1 MAVESQEAKQ
11 NPLPIPPRFAWLR
24 RGAFAFFIL
33 VLALGFLRFFWGV
46 EANRRLLLMQSEASY
61 DRHEPFFPK
70 DFAQSSVPDAQNAA
84 VPIQEAIN
92 QTDRMGRSDE
102 PELDQWD
109 SPAPSESELAAIETF
124 IGKYRSGLKLV
135 HAARDLPKTSWNA
148 VPSFALKLPPLWAN
162 RKLARILILSAK
174 LERARAHD
182 ALALEYV
189 EDELTL
195 TRVADTSYPS
205 VVTHLVT
212 VGMSDLGTHFI
223 DTSAMNLVISENP
236 GPGASAEQVRALI
249 KTLLDDGPLVDGAVR
264 DFQGERAIMIDA
276 FPKFASLMGPAEWL
290 LEPMYKMDGV
300 RTQMRTAEA
309 EACRQ
314 TNWAAARAKF
324 TPERHGIPSN
334 LDEWAHRLSLATG
347 PMYQVI
353 QQHFRMLTER
363 RIAAIMLAL
372 RLYQVDHQGT
382 LPESLLEL
390 VPRYLAAVPNDP
402 FDLKGAPI
410 RYLPHRSPP
419 LLYSVGLDGI
429 DDHGSRT
436 STVHYG
442 HANSPWDDEDAVFP
456 IAATPR
462 ISPAQSQ
469 PSTKRSWRKD
479 EE

>member
-70 DFAQSSVPDAQNAA
+70 DFAQSSVPDAQNTA

-92 QTDRMGRSDE
+92 QTDQMGRSDE

-148 VPSFALKLPPLWAN
+148 VPSFALNLPPLWAN

-174 LERARAHD
+174 LERARGHD
-182 ALALEYV
+182 GLALEDV
-189 EDELTL
+189 EDELVL

-236 GPGASAEQVRALI
+236 GQDASAGQVRALI
-249 KTLLDDGPLVDGAVR
+249 KTLLDEQPLVDGAVR

-276 FPKFASLMGPAEWL
+276 FPKLASLMGPAEWL

-300 RTQMRTAEA
+300 RMAQMRTAEA

-314 TNWAAARAKF
+314 TNWTAARAKF

-334 LDEWAHRLSLATG
+334 LDEWAHSLSIATG
-347 PMYQVI
+347 PMYQVV

-372 RLYQVDHQGT
+372 RLYQVDHQGA
-382 LPESLLEL
+382 LPESLSEL
-390 VPRYLAAVPNDP
+390 VPRYLAAVSDDP

-419 LLYSVGLDGI
+419 VLYSVGLDGI

-436 STVHYG
+436 SIAHYG
-442 HANSPWDDEDAVFP
+442 HADSPWDAQDAVFSLAP
-456 IAATPR
+456 TPR
-462 ISPAQSQ
+462 TSPPQSR
-469 PSTKRSWRKD
+469 PSTRHML
-479 EE
+479 E